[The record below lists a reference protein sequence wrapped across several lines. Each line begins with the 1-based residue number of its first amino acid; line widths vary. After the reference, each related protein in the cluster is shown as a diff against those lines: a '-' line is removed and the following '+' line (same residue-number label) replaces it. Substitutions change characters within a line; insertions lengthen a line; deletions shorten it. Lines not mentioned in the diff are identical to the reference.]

1 MIDMRRDS
9 SQSFCAFQALQSLY
23 SQLFTT
29 GMSETESRPL
39 VPSFLDSGG
48 LHSYAED
55 VRHAPS
61 FLPPSHQRYFSQQNG
76 GTLPKMA
83 ADYEVKAATAALRA
97 LSASPPHLC
106 ISTMSADWSAS
117 AARQSGVSR

>member
-1 MIDMRRDS
+1 MIDMRRS
-9 SQSFCAFQALQSLY
+9 SSSKLLCISGAAIAVFPIVWMNWACCLGL
-23 SQLFTT
+23 
-29 GMSETESRPL
+29 L